1 MKFGAKYMNE
11 FQQAFSRC
19 EGVWEDSVLCER
31 LAMSKND
38 ILNVWINQ
46 SLHDVDSL
54 PVNTIKVIG
63 SLNAIYISL

>member
-1 MKFGAKYMNE
+1 MVPSSTNKGKWH
-11 FQQAFSRC
+11 C
-19 EGVWEDSVLCER
+19 DKR

-38 ILNVWINQ
+38 ILNVWIKQ

-63 SLNAIYISL
+63 SLNAI